1 MTIHWIDNSKPWMT
15 IHWIDKSKPWIAIH
29 RIDEKTDVKKRG
41 KTHAQ
46 CQFQRQN
53 SAAVQCKRISQKR
66 TRGKS

>member
-29 RIDEKTDVKKRG
+29 RIDEKTDVKKPG

-46 CQFQRQN
+46 C
-53 SAAVQCKRISQKR
+53 
-66 TRGKS
+66 

>member
-29 RIDEKTDVKKRG
+29 RIDEKADVKKPG

-46 CQFQRQN
+46 C
-53 SAAVQCKRISQKR
+53 
-66 TRGKS
+66 